1 MHSMHH
7 AMRWFAAMLVLAIA
21 SPSTPADAQPP
32 AIADPRAQLDP
43 LANSLI
49 ADQFC
54 SAVVVA
60 LIPADAPPR
69 FLAWGET
76 ARGNGKLPDASTV
89 FEIGSVSKVFTSL
102 LLAQAVIDKQVALD
116 TPVSALLPP
125 GTKLPAGKRPITL
138 LDLATHTSGLP
149 RLPDNMHP
157 ADPANPYADYT
168 MDQMYAFLAGAKLE
182 SEPGAKYAYSNLGAG
197 LLGQALARRGKADWV
212 TLVATQIT
220 RPLAMA
226 STMVALTD
234 DARARFAQGYSAD
247 GDPAKPWDFPTMAG
261 AGGLRSTAADMVVF
275 VKAELAAAAGHPTS
289 RLARAMALSQTP
301 QRTLDTGP
309 AGGKIGLGWHMDAH
323 GSISHN
329 GQTGGFHS
337 FVAFRPAQ
345 RLGVVVLTNGGALLI
360 DKLGGAALAAVAG
373 EPVPASLDLPPPDVA
388 VDGKTLDGYAGT
400 YEFAPGI
407 AVEISHADGKLYAQ
421 VTGQPRFQLHPT
433 APREFA
439 LHVLPASVTFE
450 VDAKGAPTGLVLHQ
464 NGDHRAKRK

>member
-1 MHSMHH
+1 
-7 AMRWFAAMLVLAIA
+7 
-21 SPSTPADAQPP
+21 
-32 AIADPRAQLDP
+32 
-43 LANSLI
+43 
-49 ADQFC
+49 
-54 SAVVVA
+54 
-60 LIPADAPPR
+60 
-69 FLAWGET
+69 
-76 ARGNGKLPDASTV
+76 
-89 FEIGSVSKVFTSL
+89 
-102 LLAQAVIDKQVALD
+102 
-116 TPVSALLPP
+116 
-125 GTKLPAGKRPITL
+125 
-138 LDLATHTSGLP
+138 
-149 RLPDNMHP
+149 
-157 ADPANPYADYT
+157 
-168 MDQMYAFLAGAKLE
+168 
-182 SEPGAKYAYSNLGAG
+182 
-197 LLGQALARRGKADWV
+197 
-212 TLVATQIT
+212 
-220 RPLAMA
+220 
-226 STMVALTD
+226 
-234 DARARFAQGYSAD
+234 
-247 GDPAKPWDFPTMAG
+247 
-261 AGGLRSTAADMVVF
+261 
-275 VKAELAAAAGHPTS
+275 
-289 RLARAMALSQTP
+289 MALSQTP